1 MCDLRT
7 NENHPW
13 YLPLACWK
21 VNFVVILIFLLIS
34 MYASLPGGLTKLKK
48 KKSGLRIFYWH
59 KDFSAAPTALR
70 EIAMTEEN
78 SNRGVAHLLPG
89 VYLPL

>member
-13 YLPLACWK
+13 YLPLPCWK
-21 VNFVVILIFLLIS
+21 VNSVVILIFLLIS

-48 KKSGLRIFYWH
+48 KK
-59 KDFSAAPTALR
+59 K
-70 EIAMTEEN
+70 
-78 SNRGVAHLLPG
+78 VACEYFIGIKISPQPPLHLGKLP
-89 VYLPL
+89 

>member
-13 YLPLACWK
+13 YLPLPCWK
-21 VNFVVILIFLLIS
+21 VNSVVILIFLLIS

-48 KKSGLRIFYWH
+48 
-59 KDFSAAPTALR
+59 
-70 EIAMTEEN
+70 
-78 SNRGVAHLLPG
+78 VACEYFIGIKISQQPPLHLGKLPRQRR
-89 VYLPL
+89 